1 MKKILL
7 SAIICFIAIMNCN
20 YVEAKEYTKG
30 NFLYE
35 YKMQKEGVWITR
47 ITPLSSKGIATLK
60 IPKRLGGRKVVKLGG
75 IVEDGDNETDLFGV
89 RIPEEVSQYHPVNI
103 YKRVLKIKTIRIPS
117 TVKIITEN
125 CFMFVPD
132 GKNINIPKG
141 VVENVLYFTNIKW
154 NKLTISPKNKKY
166 KIVDGCLLSK
176 DGKIFYDMVKK
187 RKKLI
192 IPKEVRQIS
201 SIAKYDGVKTIV
213 IPKGVNQIDEFALS
227 SQKAVTV
234 KISKENKRY
243 VVKDGSVYSK
253 VTGRLVTGY
262 VKNGVL
268 KVPNQVKSIGKNGY
282 LGPQPRTI
290 IIPESVTNIFSLLY
304 MTEEDKLTCVCK
316 GKTPPKLNGEC
327 FGWVK
332 NLILYVPKN
341 CKSKYQEQWKFSPN
355 VKVTIIEQG

>member
-1 MKKILL
+1 M
-7 SAIICFIAIMNCN
+7 
-20 YVEAKEYTKG
+20 EAKEYTKG

-243 VVKDGSVYSK
+243 VVKDGSVYS
-253 VTGRLVTGY
+253 L
-262 VKNGVL
+262 
-268 KVPNQVKSIGKNGY
+268 
-282 LGPQPRTI
+282 
-290 IIPESVTNIFSLLY
+290 SL
-304 MTEEDKLTCVCK
+304 
-316 GKTPPKLNGEC
+316 
-327 FGWVK
+327 
-332 NLILYVPKN
+332 IH
-341 CKSKYQEQWKFSPN
+341 
-355 VKVTIIEQG
+355 I